1 MRKILILTTGGTIA
15 SRPAGKGLEPEA
27 GATMVRAAV
36 DALKPACEVDI
47 QPIAQLDGSDVQ
59 PEEWQ
64 AFARAVIEA
73 CPDYDGIVIT
83 HGTDTLAYTAA
94 MLSYMLRACPIPVVF
109 TGAQAPLSRPL
120 SDGSENL
127 RCALAMAQSQ
137 KPGVFVAFDRKVIL
151 GTRAVKVRITGFD
164 AFESVNYPY
173 VGEVNARGLVLNAHL
188 PKRPS
193 QLFSPELRLCKRVFL
208 IKLIPGFNPDVVD
221 LLANL
226 GYKGVVIEAFG
237 AGGMH
242 VIRRDLTDSLER
254 LTRQGIPAVVCSQC
268 LYEHSDLNLY
278 KPGQLALEKGA
289 IPGYDMTTEAAVT
302 KLMWAL
308 GQEADLEAVRKIFAT
323 NFAGE
328 VTLPQA
334 GELR

>member
-27 GATMVRAAV
+27 GATMVRTAV

-120 SDGSENL
+120 SDGRASFYDMWIHERN
-127 RCALAMAQSQ
+127 QSASSA
-137 KPGVFVAFDRKVIL
+137 GE
-151 GTRAVKVRITGFD
+151 ITGIG
-164 AFESVNYPY
+164 S
-173 VGEVNARGLVLNAHL
+173 LNTVIS
-188 PKRPS
+188 PPCRP
-193 QLFSPELRLCKRVFL
+193 FSKF
-208 IKLIPGFNPDVVD
+208 
-221 LLANL
+221 
-226 GYKGVVIEAFG
+226 
-237 AGGMH
+237 
-242 VIRRDLTDSLER
+242 
-254 LTRQGIPAVVCSQC
+254 
-268 LYEHSDLNLY
+268 
-278 KPGQLALEKGA
+278 
-289 IPGYDMTTEAAVT
+289 
-302 KLMWAL
+302 
-308 GQEADLEAVRKIFAT
+308 
-323 NFAGE
+323 
-328 VTLPQA
+328 
-334 GELR
+334 